1 MEALRHLLDAPM
13 KRRQTTE
20 RESFDMDAVVGEA
33 LRNRDR
39 RREVQDRIDELEARI
54 RQVEPWGDFEFPP
67 RQELAGQ
74 RLWFYVV
81 PCHQMK
87 KVMESGLVWQVV
99 HKDHRQ
105 AWVVVLSESLPP
117 AEAMPVA
124 RSRIGARPLSELRRE
139 LERAETEL
147 EDVQAERWSL
157 TRWIS
162 LIVSNMDQAENLSA
176 QEYAASQT
184 HGAGEIFAVQ
194 GWIPAKET
202 SEVLDFARA
211 QGLACTLAEPDPDES
226 PPIQLHN
233 KPAAQPGEDLL
244 RFYQLPGYRDWD
256 PSGLVYFSFALFFAM
271 IMADAGYAAIIGL
284 VTALLWKRLDKSA
297 SSRRARKMLTSISAA
312 SVVYGVLVG
321 SYFGV
326 APAAT
331 SLIGKL
337 KLLEI
342 NDFNS
347 MMKISI
353 GVGVAHLVYAN
364 LRTAWHRGWNKS
376 ALVPL
381 IYLAFILILGD
392 IARWF
397 VSQGRTPNFG
407 LAGGVIGAGLLVL
420 TLQGEGLIDSL
431 QKGVIKAF
439 GDILSYLRL
448 FALGLA
454 SASLATT
461 FNSLGGGVIDAGH
474 GHGIALLFGLLILL
488 LGHGLNLALGIMS
501 GVVHG
506 LRLNLIEM
514 LGWSV
519 FGEGSPF
526 RAFRK
531 KETIKWTT

>member
-1 MEALRHLLDAPM
+1 
-13 KRRQTTE
+13 
-20 RESFDMDAVVGEA
+20 
-33 LRNRDR
+33 
-39 RREVQDRIDELEARI
+39 
-54 RQVEPWGDFEFPP
+54 
-67 RQELAGQ
+67 
-74 RLWFYVV
+74 
-81 PCHQMK
+81 
-87 KVMESGLVWQVV
+87 
-99 HKDHRQ
+99 
-105 AWVVVLSESLPP
+105 
-117 AEAMPVA
+117 
-124 RSRIGARPLSELRRE
+124 
-139 LERAETEL
+139 
-147 EDVQAERWSL
+147 
-157 TRWIS
+157 
-162 LIVSNMDQAENLSA
+162 
-176 QEYAASQT
+176 
-184 HGAGEIFAVQ
+184 
-194 GWIPAKET
+194 
-202 SEVLDFARA
+202 
-211 QGLACTLAEPDPDES
+211 
-226 PPIQLHN
+226 
-233 KPAAQPGEDLL
+233 
-244 RFYQLPGYRDWD
+244 
-256 PSGLVYFSFALFFAM
+256 M
-271 IMADAGYAAIIGL
+271 ILADAGYAAIIGL
-284 VTALLWKRLDKSA
+284 VTALLWKRLDKGA
-297 SSRRARKMLTSISAA
+297 SSQRVRKMLASISVA

-321 SYFGV
+321 SYFGL

-353 GVGVAHLVYAN
+353 AVGVAHLVFAN
-364 LRTAWHRGWNKS
+364 LRTAWHRGWNKA
-376 ALVPL
+376 ALAPL
-381 IYLAFILILGD
+381 VYLAFILILGD
-392 IARWF
+392 IARWL

-407 LAGGVIGAGLLVL
+407 LAGGVAGAGLLVL
-420 TLQGEGLIDSL
+420 MLQGAGLIDSI

-474 GHGIALLFGLLILL
+474 GHGIALLFGLLILI

-514 LGWSV
+514 LGWGV